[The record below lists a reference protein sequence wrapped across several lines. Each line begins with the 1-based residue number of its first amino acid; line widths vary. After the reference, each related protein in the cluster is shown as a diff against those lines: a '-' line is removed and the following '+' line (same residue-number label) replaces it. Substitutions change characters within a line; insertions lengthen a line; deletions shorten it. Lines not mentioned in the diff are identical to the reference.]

1 MPTANLE
8 LANTFNEW
16 RTIINEVILKVNNL
30 ENGNG
35 DIVVD
40 TITSNTTNNIVTIAN
55 SAWTTANVAYST
67 ANSAWTTA
75 NNVTVSNTTFKT
87 SYDVVTRN
95 STPASTINYNLTA
108 GKFFYQTN
116 LSANITA
123 NFVGVSANNN
133 VATEVRLAIQQ
144 GATPYV
150 ANTITCDGSTPT
162 TFMWAG
168 NTAPGGTANGIDV
181 LKFIILKD
189 NAGGVV
195 VLGKNDSHG

>member
-8 LANTFNEW
+8 LSNTFNQW
-16 RTIINEVILKVNNL
+16 RTTINEVILKVNNL
-30 ENGNG
+30 ENGNA
-35 DIVVD
+35 DIVID
-40 TITSNTTNNIVTIAN
+40 TITSNTTNNILTVAN
-55 SAWTTANVAYST
+55 SAWN
-67 ANSAWTTA
+67 TA
-75 NNVTVSNTTFKT
+75 NNATVSNTTFKT

-95 STPASTINYNLTA
+95 STPSATIHYNLTN

-133 VATEVRLAIQQ
+133 VATEVRLAIEQ

-150 ANTITCDGSTPT
+150 ANTVTCDGNTPN

-181 LKFIILKD
+181 LKFIIIKD
-189 NAGGVV
+189 NSGGVV